1 MLCTT
6 CVSELDHFSL
16 IPDPRQGTGKS
27 RTQRPLQGE
36 RKTAKTKPRESKNIE
51 VRESELANPAQQLL
65 ARTAEWL
72 QEDFMG
78 DELTEKR
85 TAVPKGR
92 RLAFDMAQTR
102 GFYWRY
108 PLEGMNPLRSSLLSW
123 KELSP
128 EAVV

>member
-6 CVSELDHFSL
+6 CVSEPDHFSL

-51 VRESELANPAQQLL
+51 VRESELANPAQQIL

-72 QEDFMG
+72 QEDFLG

-92 RLAFDMAQTR
+92 RLAIRHGADKRLLLEVPSRGDEPAAQ
-102 GFYWRY
+102 
-108 PLEGMNPLRSSLLSW
+108 
-123 KELSP
+123 
-128 EAVV
+128 